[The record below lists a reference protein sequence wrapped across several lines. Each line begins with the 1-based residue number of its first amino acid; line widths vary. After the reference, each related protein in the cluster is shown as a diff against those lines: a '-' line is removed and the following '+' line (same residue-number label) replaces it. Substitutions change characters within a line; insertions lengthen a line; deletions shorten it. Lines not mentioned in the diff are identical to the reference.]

1 MARAKIMVVEDEF
14 LVAKSL
20 KTNLENQGYAIT
32 SLPTSGEEA
41 VRAVDV
47 ERPDLVLMDL
57 LLSGTMDGVQAARQ
71 IRRFHKIPVIFITAY
86 ANPEVVER
94 AMTAEPFGY
103 LVKPIDTKELYS
115 TIEVALFKAQMEQR
129 LRESDDRLRLVLEA
143 TSDGL
148 WDQDLVRG
156 TVFRGENWYRMLG
169 YEPGETA
176 DENQALEELMHPE
189 DLPRYQSAWQSHLDG
204 VERTFHCEYRLRNK
218 QGEWQWVLSRGKVVQ
233 WDDRNRPARIVG
245 TNTDIS
251 AAKKAEQA
259 LRRSEE
265 KYRLVMEHTNEA
277 VMVFKNGRTVF
288 HNSSTPRVLGWPAEK
303 LTGMTIDQFLH
314 PEDRQ
319 QVMDRYRDRL
329 AGRPVES
336 SYDLRVVDEQG
347 ETRWLWLHAFLTDW
361 DGEPATLAFLA
372 DVTERKKTEEDL
384 ERARDTLN
392 AALLA
397 SPLPMVVVDLD
408 GVVRVWNRAAEKLF
422 GWTAEETVG
431 HFYPLVPEP
440 EHGEFVVMLHKMA
453 DGSHPNRYR
462 VKRRAKDGSLLDL
475 DMRAVGLRDA
485 QGRIMGGVAVFVP
498 GTLPGRK
505 KSKDP
510 A

>member
-20 KTNLENQGYAIT
+20 KTNLENQGYAVT
-32 SLPTSGEEA
+32 SLPNSGEEA
-41 VRAVDV
+41 VRAMDSD
-47 ERPDLVLMDL
+47 RPDLVLMDL
-57 LLSGTMDGVQAARQ
+57 LLSGPMDGVQAARQ

-103 LVKPIDTKELYS
+103 LVKPIDTKELCS

-148 WDQDLVRG
+148 WDQDLARG

-169 YEPGETA
+169 YEPGGTA
-176 DENQALEELMHPE
+176 DGHQALEELMHPE
-189 DLPRYQSAWQSHLDG
+189 DLPRYRRAWQSHLEG
-204 VERTFHCEYRLRNK
+204 AERSFHCEYRLRNK
-218 QGEWQWVLSRGKVVQ
+218 EGDWQWVLSRGKVVQ
-233 WDDRNRPARIVG
+233 WDDQDRPVRIVG

-265 KYRLVMEHTNEA
+265 KYRLVMENTNEA

-288 HNSSTPRVLGWPAEK
+288 HNSSAPQVLGWPAEK
-303 LTGMTIDQFLH
+303 MAGMTIDQFLH
-314 PEDRQ
+314 PDDRQ
-319 QVMDRYRDRL
+319 QVLERYRDRL
-329 AGRPVES
+329 AGRPVET
-336 SYDLRVVDEQG
+336 SYDLRVVDQRG
-347 ETRWLWLHAFLTDW
+347 ETRWLWLHALLTDW

-372 DVTERKKTEEDL
+372 DVTERKKTEADL

-397 SPLPMVVVDLD
+397 SPLPIVAVDLT
-408 GVVRVWNRAAEKLF
+408 GVVRVWNRAAEKVF
-422 GWTAEETVG
+422 GWSAEETVG
-431 HFYPLVPEP
+431 KFYPLVPEAQR
-440 EHGEFVVMLHKMA
+440 GEFLETMRKMA
-453 DGSHPNRYR
+453 EGSHPNRFPVER
-462 VKRRAKDGSLLDL
+462 WTKDGSPLEL
-475 DMRAVGLRDA
+475 DMRTVGLRDA
-485 QGRIMGGVAVFVP
+485 QGRIVGGVAVFTP
-498 GTLPGRK
+498 K
-505 KSKDP
+505 